1 MSTTSEA
8 RALPYFTDTFGQP
21 LESGSI
27 YIGQAGLDPVAYPA
41 IVTSDVAGEVVLQ
54 QPIRTVHGR
63 AAAAGALVHM
73 FCPIPYSITILDSA
87 GRVVYASLNETD
99 PIFTSLNTSSVQSAG
114 SIAELQS
121 RSGAATNQV
130 WVKDFGMYIA
140 DLTDQ
145 TSPQAIPFVIVGNDG
160 TRYKQAQQFAT
171 GQWFHVTGPASVA
184 TLGDSVQG
192 AWLSWNDDAAG
203 SAFLTCNKGS
213 GTGGIQLRTVS
224 ADGSTVIGTV
234 NVSAVGGIT
243 AASDIRTIGDL
254 ITHSGRA
261 FLSADES
268 KGLTY
273 DGTNYNL
280 IGGPQLNIN
289 GQQAATDANLAAK
302 MSPRMATIFQS
313 KAVGGLTL
321 TTGAAPGDPGTWSA
335 IVTGVG
341 STGVSMWVRTA

>member
-1 MSTTSEA
+1 MATTSEA
-8 RALPYFTDTFGQP
+8 RALPFFTDLYGAP

-41 IVTSDVAGEVVLQ
+41 VVTSDVAGSVVLQ

-63 AAAAGALVHM
+63 ATAAGALVHM

-87 GRVVYASLNETD
+87 GRLVYASLNETD

-130 WVKDFGMYIA
+130 WVKDSGMYVA
-140 DLTDQ
+140 DPTDQ
-145 TSPQAIPFVIVGNDG
+145 TSPQNIPLVIVGNDG
-160 TRYKQAQQFAT
+160 MRYKLALQFVN
-171 GQWFHVTGPASVA
+171 GQWVHISGIA
-184 TLGDSVQG
+184 TPSVQG
-192 AWLSWNDDAAG
+192 AWVSWNDVGDG
-203 SAFLTCNKGS
+203 STYLTDNKGT
-213 GTGGIQLRTVS
+213 GTGGFVFRTVNADNS
-224 ADGSTVIGTV
+224 AESGRVTF
-234 NVSAVGGIT
+234 SATGAIV
-243 AASDIRTIGDL
+243 ADSDIRSHTNVIAENGIVSL
-254 ITHSGRA
+254 ISDGSRSIQYVGGQYSLPGA
-261 FLSADES
+261 SLS
-268 KGLTY
+268 
-273 DGTNYNL
+273 
-280 IGGPQLNIN
+280 IN
-289 GQQAATDANLAAK
+289 GAQAVSDANLSSK
-302 MSPRMATIFQS
+302 IATIMNT

>member
-1 MSTTSEA
+1 MATTSEA
-8 RALPYFTDTFGQP
+8 RALPFFTDLYGAP

-41 IVTSDVAGEVVLQ
+41 IVTSDVAGAVVLQ

-99 PIFTSLNTSSVQSAG
+99 PIFTSLNNSSVQSAG

-121 RSGAATNQV
+121 RSGASTNQI
-130 WVKDFGMYIA
+130 WVKDYGMFIA
-140 DLTDQ
+140 DPADQ
-145 TSPQAIPFVIVGNDG
+145 TTPQAIPLVVVGNDG
-160 TRYKQAQQFAT
+160 MRYKLALQFVN
-171 GQWFHVTGPASVA
+171 GQWLHVVGPASA
-184 TLGDSVQG
+184 GTQGDSVQG
-192 AWLSWNDDAAG
+192 AWMSWNDDLG
-203 SAFLTCNKGS
+203 GTAFITCNRGL

-224 ADGSTVIGTV
+224 ADGATVIGKV
-234 NVSAVGGIT
+234 LVSSVGGVT
-243 AASDIRTIGDL
+243 ADSDVRAGGDL
-254 ITHSGRA
+254 IAQSGRS

-273 DGTNYNL
+273 DGTKYNL
-280 IGGPQLNIN
+280 LGASLNIN
-289 GQQAATDANLAAK
+289 GFQAVTDSNINSKLAVIFQNLA
-302 MSPRMATIFQS
+302 
-313 KAVGGLTL
+313 VGALTL
-321 TTGAAPGDPGTWSA
+321 TTGSAPANPGTWAS

-341 STGVSMWVRTA
+341 STGVSLWVRTA